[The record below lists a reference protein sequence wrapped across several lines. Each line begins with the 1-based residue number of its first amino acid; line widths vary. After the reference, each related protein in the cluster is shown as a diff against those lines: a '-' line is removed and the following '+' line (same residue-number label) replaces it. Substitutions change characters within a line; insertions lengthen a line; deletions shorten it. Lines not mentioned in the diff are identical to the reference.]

1 MIKPKSVA
9 YYFRNEVGGIS
20 AVSKNAVTR
29 LQKKIQSRSKDFLKA
44 GQVYS
49 MPSHK
54 TNRKIKFLM
63 ESFVPPS
70 RKWFRLKTKKIK
82 KGIDHMEANNV

>member
-9 YYFRNEVGGIS
+9 YYVPDGFGGMR

-29 LQKKIQSRSKDFLKA
+29 LQKKFRSKDFLKA

-54 TNRKIKFLM
+54 VKRKVNYLL
-63 ESFVPPS
+63 ESFIPPD
-70 RKWFRLKTKKIK
+70 RKWFSLKTKEIK
-82 KGIDHMEANNV
+82 K